1 MYQITTYS
9 ICILSHI
16 KHGIYDRVIL
26 MNEHLYA
33 SVSSLTWADGWYEH
47 IFTVDL
53 GKGTP
58 AKCEG
63 RQL

>member
-1 MYQITTYS
+1 
-9 ICILSHI
+9 
-16 KHGIYDRVIL
+16 